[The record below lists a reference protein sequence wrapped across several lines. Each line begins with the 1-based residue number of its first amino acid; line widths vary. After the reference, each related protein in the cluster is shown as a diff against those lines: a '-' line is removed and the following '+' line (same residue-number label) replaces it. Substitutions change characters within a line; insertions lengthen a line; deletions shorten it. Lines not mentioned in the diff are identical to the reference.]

1 VDQGG
6 TAMTRRAGFAI
17 AAAIGFVLAAASI
30 GVFAESHVR
39 IVRLSSV
46 EGQVQMDRV
55 TGQGL
60 ERAILNTPIVEGV
73 RLITGKDGLAEVE
86 FENQSALRLAEDSEV
101 KFSQLSMN
109 DAGAKVNQIEVIKGI
124 VYLDA
129 TSKGEDGFRITIGK
143 SSLRVQCDTLMRI
156 DATSGPVQVA
166 VFKGDVQLENQAR
179 PVVVQKRET
188 LTIDPANAP
197 GYTIAKGIET
207 VQFDPWN
214 KEREA
219 YSNTY
224 AQNAGYNGP
233 NHAFGMQDLNY
244 YGDYTYA
251 SGYGY
256 VWQPFGFANS
266 MLGWNPYSNGAWMF
280 YPGVGYSWA
289 SAYPWGWLPFHYG
302 SWAFIK
308 GTGWAWLPGNQYN
321 GQWYAN
327 NFRSVPTVLKAP
339 AGWTAA
345 TPPPI
350 NTATGSGQQTVLVGK
365 AAASP
370 AYIPGGRIPPSFG
383 SVIPG
388 RTVAANAASHGFASP
403 NGSSATASRNA
414 LAATEGSSA
423 MAHHGS
429 SGHVF
434 AAPSGRAGVS
444 DFGFGQPSYRSGGA
458 LGATGGAPATS
469 ARSSSAAP
477 ASSGSGAHK

>member
-1 VDQGG
+1 
-6 TAMTRRAGFAI
+6 MTRRAGFAI

-30 GVFAESHVR
+30 GAFAESHVR

-60 ERAILNTPIVEGV
+60 
-73 RLITGKDGLAEVE
+73 
-86 FENQSALRLAEDSEV
+86 RLAEDSEV
-101 KFSQLSMN
+101 KFSQLAMN
-109 DAGAKVNQIEVIKGI
+109 DAGAKVNQIEVLKGI

-129 TSKGEDGFRITIGK
+129 ASKGEDGFRITVGK
-143 SSLRVQCDTLMRI
+143 SSLRVQRDTLMRI

-233 NHAFGMQDLNY
+233 NHAFGLQDLNY

-350 NTATGSGQQTVLVGK
+350 NTATNPGQQTVLVGK
-365 AAASP
+365 AAPSP
-370 AYIPGGRIPPSFG
+370 AYFPGGRIPPSFG

-388 RTVAANAASHGFASP
+388 RTVAANAAPHGAIPKSGSVATDRNVIAS
-403 NGSSATASRNA
+403 
-414 LAATEGSSA
+414 TEGGSA

-434 AAPSGRAGVS
+434 AAPAGRAGVS

-458 LGATGGAPATS
+458 LGATGGSAGTS
-469 ARSSSAAP
+469 PRSSSGSAAV
-477 ASSGSGAHK
+477 SSSSGAHK

>member
-1 VDQGG
+1 
-6 TAMTRRAGFAI
+6 MTRRAGFTI

-30 GVFAESHVR
+30 GAFAESHVR

-109 DAGAKVNQIEVIKGI
+109 DAGAKVNHIEVLKGI

-129 TSKGEDGFRITIGK
+129 TSKGEDGFRITVGK
-143 SSLRVQCDTLMRI
+143 SSLRVQRDTLMRI

-179 PVVVQKRET
+179 PVVVQKKET

-197 GYTIAKGIET
+197 GYTVAKGIET

-233 NHAFGMQDLNY
+233 NHAFGLQDLNY

-327 NFRSVPTVLKAP
+327 DFHSVPVIRKAP

-345 TPPPI
+345 TPPSI
-350 NTATGSGQQTVLVGK
+350 SGANVSQPTVMVGK
-365 AAASP
+365 AGSSP
-370 AYIPGGRIPPSFG
+370 AYISGGRIPPKFG

-388 RTVAANAASHGFASP
+388 RTVAANAAPHGFASP
-403 NGSSATASRNA
+403 SGNSATAGRNVFA
-414 LAATEGSSA
+414 STEGSSA
-423 MAHHGS
+423 MVHHGS

-434 AAPSGRAGVS
+434 AAPTARTGVS
-444 DFGFGQPSYRSGGA
+444 EPVFAEPGYRTGA
-458 LGATGGAPATS
+458 AAGATGAT
-469 ARSSSAAP
+469 AATAAHSSAVA
-477 ASSGSGAHK
+477 ASSGSSGSHK